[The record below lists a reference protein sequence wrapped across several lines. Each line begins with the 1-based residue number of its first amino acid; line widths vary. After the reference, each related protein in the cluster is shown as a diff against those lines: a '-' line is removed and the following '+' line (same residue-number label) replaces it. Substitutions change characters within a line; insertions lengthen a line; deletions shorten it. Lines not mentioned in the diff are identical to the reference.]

1 MISQKTIDMQYEEN
15 GEVGIYHFSGML
27 TADQEDDLKLL
38 LMKALY
44 STDRAVVNLK
54 DVTNID
60 QSCLTLLNKAYCTS
74 IRLKSPIIIT
84 GIPQEYTDR
93 IFECREKQHMNFHLI
108 TDHPLMVAGQ
118 EFDRF

>member
-1 MISQKTIDMQYEEN
+1 MQYEEN
-15 GEVGIYHFSGML
+15 GEVGIYHLSGRL

-60 QSCLTLLNKAYCTS
+60 HSCLTLLNKAYCTS

-84 GIPQEYTDR
+84 GIPQEYADR
-93 IFECREKQHMNFHLI
+93 IFECHEKQHMNFHLF
-108 TDHPLMVAGQ
+108 TDHSLMVSEQ
-118 EFDRF
+118 EFKQF